1 MWIKTLVQF
10 VNFKTFLRT
19 GLKTKIYFVF
29 AAAEFQALQIVC
41 VSPLRWKQILI
52 NHLHHGAATVTSKTG
67 EEVME
72 KKRRIGPEIR
82 FPTVFP
88 FGKC

>member
-1 MWIKTLVQF
+1 MK
-10 VNFKTFLRT
+10 T
-19 GLKTKIYFVF
+19 GLKTKTYFVH
-29 AAAEFQALQIVC
+29 AVAEFQGLQIEC
-41 VSPLRWKQILI
+41 VSVLGWKQILI

-72 KKRRIGPEIR
+72 KKGRIGPEIR

-88 FGKC
+88 LENANVQCQK

>member
-1 MWIKTLVQF
+1 MFLPLQF
-10 VNFKTFLRT
+10 FFEEKPRHRDSSL
-19 GLKTKIYFVF
+19 
-29 AAAEFQALQIVC
+29 ADSVC
-41 VSPLRWKQILI
+41 RPCWMETNTLI

-72 KKRRIGPEIR
+72 KKRHIGPEIR

-88 FGKC
+88 VENANARCQK